1 MEYWYYKQD
10 IVRLAAMGLPW
21 LAFSISWT
29 RIIPFG
35 VAGSPVN
42 LEAIQHY
49 RDKID
54 FCNQNGIKI
63 IVTLCHYDRPAF
75 VSADTDEFV
84 AAFLYYSQIIM
95 TEFGADVPVWLT
107 FNEPN
112 LRPSAYFENNAH
124 GATNVLLAHAEV
136 YHWYKEVLGG
146 TAQISMKFA
155 HNLAIPQNYS
165 SATDIQAAQ
174 RYNDFL
180 VGIYANPL
188 FLGINYPAEV
198 LNTTGFN
205 QTALSADQ
213 ISYIHGTMDFWSWDP
228 YSAQFVTVCLRFI
241 VPRHSSKANIFHRL
255 ST

>member
-84 AAFLYYSQIIM
+84 D
-95 TEFGADVPVWLT
+95 G
-107 FNEPN
+107 
-112 LRPSAYFENNAH
+112 
-124 GATNVLLAHAEV
+124 
-136 YHWYKEVLGG
+136 
-146 TAQISMKFA
+146 
-155 HNLAIPQNYS
+155 AIP
-165 SATDIQAAQ
+165 
-174 RYNDFL
+174 
-180 VGIYANPL
+180 
-188 FLGINYPAEV
+188 
-198 LNTTGFN
+198 
-205 QTALSADQ
+205 
-213 ISYIHGTMDFWSWDP
+213 
-228 YSAQFVTVCLRFI
+228 VT
-241 VPRHSSKANIFHRL
+241 PP
-255 ST
+255 